1 MDSSIF
7 IYNYITTN
15 NINGKQYV
23 GMHTTNK
30 LEDGYLGSGT
40 LIIKAFNTFGKEN
53 FTKDIICFVND
64 ISTAR
69 YNEKVFI
76 KDYHT
81 SYPQGYNLSKADI
94 VHNCALDI
102 IEIDPNWTEAYKNRI
117 KRRNMSIPSHS

>member
-1 MDSSIF
+1 MDSSII

-23 GMHTTNK
+23 GMHTTNR
-30 LEDGYLGSGT
+30 LEDGYLGSGR
-40 LIIKAFNTFGKEN
+40 LIIEAFDIFGKEN

-76 KDYHT
+76 KDYNT
-81 SYPQGYNLSKADI
+81 AYPQGYNLSKADI
-94 VHNCALDI
+94 VHNSALEP

-117 KRRNMSIPSHS
+117 IRRNKSIPRHF